1 MTFTQLLLILRAR
14 IRTVLMVFVLAVTG
28 ALAVS
33 LLLPK
38 KYTATAS
45 IVLDVRG
52 PDPILGAIAPGMVN
66 TGYMSTQVDILMSNK
81 VAMQVVKDL
90 ELDQNPTAREKYME
104 ATDGQG
110 PIELWLA
117 KGLQLY
123 LEVKP
128 ARDSNVLDISY
139 TSVDPKFAAIVANA
153 LAKAYIETNLAMRV
167 EPARQYATWFDGQI
181 KTLRDNLEKA
191 QTNLSDFQRKAGIV
205 ATDERLDVEN
215 ARLAELSTQ
224 LVALQGQSA
233 DSRSRQN
240 QARDSTE
247 TMPEVLSHPLI
258 QGLKGDVARL
268 EAKLQDTRA
277 QLGKNHPGVERA
289 EAELRSLREKLDVE
303 MRKVISGITT
313 ANQVNQERE
322 VEIRRSLNAQR
333 GKGHGDEGPP
343 RRAGGAGARGGERTA
358 RLRRGVEPADAD
370 EPREPD
376 QPDECLPAQ
385 SGSRTEHP
393 LPATHPPQ
401 RRGLGRRGFDA
412 GPRAGPSERAPR
424 SASSVRTGFDGSV
437 AGARPRQHRSGHA
450 QAGRPQAVRPQ
461 AAAASVAGVGTTTL
475 GSHSCR

>member
-1 MTFTQLLLILRAR
+1 M
-14 IRTVLMVFVLAVTG
+14 
-28 ALAVS
+28 
-33 LLLPK
+33 K
-38 KYTATAS
+38 
-45 IVLDVRG
+45 
-52 PDPILGAIAPGMVN
+52 
-66 TGYMSTQVDILMSNK
+66 
-81 VAMQVVKDL
+81 
-90 ELDQNPTAREKYME
+90 
-104 ATDGQG
+104 
-110 PIELWLA
+110 
-117 KGLQLY
+117 LY

-333 GKGHGDEGPP
+333 AKVMAMKAHRDEQAVLV
-343 RRAGGAGARGGERTA
+343 REVESAQRAYDAVSNRLTQTNLESRTSQTNVYLLNPA
-358 RLRRGVEPADAD
+358 VEPNIHSR
-370 EPREPD
+370 PRILLNVAVSVVVGLMLGLALALVRELLDRRVRSELDLTEALQVPVLASIDPD
-376 QPDECLPAQ
+376 M
-385 SGSRTEHP
+385 
-393 LPATHPPQ
+393 
-401 RRGLGRRGFDA
+401 RRLGGRRLF
-412 GPRAGPSERAPR
+412 GPK
-424 SASSVRTGFDGSV
+424 
-437 AGARPRQHRSGHA
+437 
-450 QAGRPQAVRPQ
+450 RPQLPSPA
-461 AAAASVAGVGTTTL
+461 
-475 GSHSCR
+475 

>member
-1 MTFTQLLLILRAR
+1 MTFTQLLLIIRAR
-14 IRTVLMVFVLAVTG
+14 MRTVLIVFALAVTG

-33 LLLPK
+33 LLLSK

-52 PDPILGAIAPGMVN
+52 PDPILGAIAPGLVN

-90 ELDQNPTAREKYME
+90 ELDQNPIAREKYME

-128 ARDSNVLDISY
+128 SRDSNVLDISY
-139 TSVDPKFAAIVANA
+139 TAVDPKFAAIVANA
-153 LAKAYIETNLAMRV
+153 FAKAYIDTNLAMRV

-191 QTNLSDFQRKAGIV
+191 QTNLSAFQRKTGIV
-205 ATDERLDVEN
+205 ATDERIDIEN
-215 ARLAELSTQ
+215 ARLAELSSQ

-240 QARDSTE
+240 QARDSIE
-247 TMPEVLSHPLI
+247 TMPEVLSHPLV
-258 QGLKGDVARL
+258 QGLKADVARL

-289 EAELRSLREKLDVE
+289 EAELRSMREKLDVE
-303 MRKVISGITT
+303 MKKVITGITT

-333 GKGHGDEGPP
+333 ARVMAMKAYRDEQAVLMREVESAQRAYDAVSNRLTQTNLESRTSQTNVYLLNPAVEPNIHSRP
-343 RRAGGAGARGGERTA
+343 RIVLNVMVSVVVGLMLGLALALVRELLDRRVRSELDLAEALEAPVLASIDRDVRAPGG
-358 RLRRGVEPADAD
+358 RLR
-370 EPREPD
+370 
-376 QPDECLPAQ
+376 LF
-385 SGSRTEHP
+385 
-393 LPATHPPQ
+393 
-401 RRGLGRRGFDA
+401 GLK
-412 GPRAGPSERAPR
+412 
-424 SASSVRTGFDGSV
+424 
-437 AGARPRQHRSGHA
+437 
-450 QAGRPQAVRPQ
+450 RPQLPSPV
-461 AAAASVAGVGTTTL
+461 
-475 GSHSCR
+475 